1 MTLYPEVQK
10 KAQAELD
17 AVVGPN
23 RLPTFQDRPNL
34 PYMNAVAMEALR
46 WHSVAPTCKFPFL
59 PAALSIRLYRFP
71 AVPHRTTEDQFY
83 KGYFIPKG
91 TLFITNIW

>member
-34 PYMNAVAMEALR
+34 PYLNAVALEALR
-46 WHSVAPTCKFPFL
+46 WHSVAPTCKFSTP
-59 PAALSIRLYRFP
+59 LSGLFVRLSCSS